1 MVDDKTKKGA
11 DRRFV
16 SLTEDYEVRYWTQR
30 FGVTKEQL
38 AEAVQAVGNAVN
50 AVEEY
55 LRSRQPAVGERRSP
69 AAE

>member
-1 MVDDKTKKGA
+1 MADDKTKKGV

-30 FGVTKEQL
+30 FGVTREQL

-55 LRSRQPAVGERRSP
+55 LRSRQPA
-69 AAE
+69 AE